1 MASKKR
7 LLLSVAS
14 FFILV
19 AISGIAFAQSSKEAE
34 GEAAEHAGRL
44 REALTNYTTVL
55 QATTPGSDAEQ
66 RLLERAATISSK
78 VSPSPA
84 LPAEAERRLVRGQAL
99 VESARDADAFM
110 RAAAEFRAALR
121 AAPWLADAHYN
132 LGIVL
137 DKAQRFSEAIRSL
150 KLSIL
155 AAPNAKEAG
164 ETQRLIYRIE
174 VRQEEA
180 QRAKAEAER
189 KALDAQRA
197 EAESRKRRFESL
209 AGRWVSISDGQSA
222 YQTEYYQITVTGPD
236 SFSLKYVSGSCTP
249 KGTGATS
256 CSGSIAS
263 LLVEATANGDQI
275 SGRASFQARSNF
287 GACAGQWFRYPIH
300 GSISGD
306 GKMQVTIFPDFK
318 RVYPAC
324 EVEDPKPNQIQTLT
338 RTGN

>member
-1 MASKKR
+1 MTSKKR

-19 AISGIAFAQSSKEAE
+19 AISGIASAQSSKEAE
-34 GEAAEHAGRL
+34 GEAAERAGRL
-44 REALTNYTTVL
+44 REALTNYTTAL

-66 RLLERAATISSK
+66 RLLERAAAISSK
-78 VSPSPA
+78 VSPLPA

-155 AAPNAKEAG
+155 AAPNAKDAG
-164 ETQRLIYRIE
+164 EAQRLIYRIE

-180 QRAKAEAER
+180 QRAKADAER
-189 KALDAQRA
+189 KALDGQRA
-197 EAESRKRRFESL
+197 LAEKRPTSNL
-209 AGRWVSISDGQSA
+209 AGYWRDSVGSRYLFKADGNSFTMTRVMGCWTPAAQDFGNCPDLRPDNTLLQFGTINNDSLSGHSVNLFNHS
-222 YQTEYYQITVTGPD
+222 TRRVTSP
-236 SFSLKYVSGSCTP
+236 SGS
-249 KGTGATS
+249 
-256 CSGSIAS
+256 
-263 LLVEATANGDQI
+263 
-275 SGRASFQARSNF
+275 F
-287 GACAGQWFRYPIH
+287 ACPVAAGNYPIIR
-300 GSISGD
+300 SEISAD
-306 GKMQVTIFPDFK
+306 GTRLKIIAQDTPQN
-318 RVYPAC
+318 
-324 EVEDPKPNQIQTLT
+324 PNCPPFGVGGEYRREQ
-338 RTGN
+338 